1 MNPRVTSLGVNA
13 LLAAAGGFLDGFT
26 YVGHGRV
33 FANGMTA
40 NVLLLSASVF
50 MRSWRETARF
60 VPPLTAY
67 MAAVWAAQ
75 AIQLHSARRALAT
88 PHQAVLLLE
97 AGVLLILGLLPATSA
112 DLLFTSS
119 IAFVAGVQTQTF
131 REVHGRNYSSTFTTG
146 NLRTLGEAAFHWVFQ
161 GRKRESALVVRD
173 FSVIVTAFVA
183 GALAGA
189 GTTKAFGNGALWF
202 AVILLVLAGL
212 RVGVGWSKKNL
223 PPSLPLS
230 SVETSSTEKR
240 LSCSDQ
246 HQNSPPYRFMRW

>member
-1 MNPRVTSLGVNA
+1 
-13 LLAAAGGFLDGFT
+13 
-26 YVGHGRV
+26 
-33 FANGMTA
+33 MTA

-50 MRSWRETARF
+50 VRSWREASRF

-75 AIQLHSARRALAT
+75 AIQVYFTRRTLTAQY
-88 PHQAVLLLE
+88 QAVLLLE
-97 AGVLLILGLLPATSA
+97 TVVLLILGLLPATSA

-131 REVHGRNYSSTFTTG
+131 REVRRRNYSSTFTTG
-146 NLRTLGEAAFHWVFQ
+146 NLRILGEAAFNWLFQ

-173 FSVIVTAFVA
+173 FFVIVTAFVT

-189 GTTKAFGNGALWF
+189 GTTKAFGNRALWF
-202 AVILLVLAGL
+202 SVVLLVLGAL
-212 RVGVGWSKKNL
+212 RVWIGLSKKNL
-223 PPSLPLS
+223 PRSSPLS

-240 LSCSDQ
+240 LSCSDP
-246 HQNSPPYRFMRW
+246 H